1 MSDLEQG
8 IRRALRGMLDP
19 IEPPPSL
26 PPRTLRRAR
35 VRRAFNAAV
44 SGSIALLVLAGISG
58 GAIAISNAGGDT
70 PQVAG
75 DPPAQQGP
83 GPRLYLPGDGELWRV
98 DLEGNVKHVELPQL
112 TPGDP
117 PYRIVRREERLVAWG
132 YETLLLDPELES
144 PPSVVISDSWFFIP
158 SAFEDRLWAS
168 IMDPETRD
176 TKRAYEFVREVNV
189 EGEVT
194 VQDVRAPGGRW
205 PERALEAGLVFSSNE
220 GWIVWDPAS
229 DDVVFRFDADNLGP
243 AYGNLIAWCDA
254 GCRSVHITDVS
265 TGSDRTVE
273 PPDGWSA
280 FDVSAG
286 AFSPDGTTIAVPLR
300 HNIATGD
307 SESEVQ
313 LALIDL
319 ENGAVTAVEQSGVR
333 EGYNFVAWTFSSEY
347 VFLTSGQAS
356 EDRTTGQG
364 SEDRRII
371 VYRMG
376 EAAAEHLEVNVDD
389 FYGAA
394 AI

>member
-1 MSDLEQG
+1 MSDLEQE

-19 IEPPPSL
+19 IEPPRSL
-26 PPRTLRRAR
+26 PRRTLRRAR
-35 VRRAFNAAV
+35 VRRAFYAIV
-44 SGSIALLVLAGISG
+44 SGSIAMLVIAGVSW
-58 GAIAISNAGGDT
+58 GAIAINHDGGLPPD
-70 PQVAG
+70 VAD
-75 DPPAQQGP
+75 DPPAPQAS
-83 GPRLYLPGDGELWRV
+83 GPRLYLTGDGELWRV
-98 DLEGNVKHVELPQL
+98 DLEGNVKHVVLSQL

-132 YETLLLDPELES
+132 YETLLLDPDLES
-144 PPSVVISDSWFFIP
+144 PPRVLIPDSWFFIP
-158 SAFEDRLWAS
+158 SAYEDRVWVS

-176 TKRAYEFVREVNV
+176 TDHAYEFIREVNV

-194 VQDVRAPGGRW
+194 VHDVRAPGGRW

-220 GWIVWDPAS
+220 GWIVWDPVS
-229 DDVVFRFDADNLGP
+229 NDVVFRFDADNLGP

-265 TGSDRTVE
+265 TGSDKTVE

-280 FDVSAG
+280 FDVWAG
-286 AFSPDGTTIAVPLR
+286 AFSPDGTTIAVPVR
-300 HNIATGD
+300 RNIATGD
-307 SESEVQ
+307 SESELQ

-319 ENGAVTAVEQSGVR
+319 ENEAVTTVRQSDVR

-347 VFLTSGQAS
+347 VFLTSGQGS
-356 EDRTTGQG
+356 EDRTSGQG
-364 SEDRRII
+364 SEEPRII

-376 EAAAEHLEVNVDD
+376 DDAAERLEVDVGD

-394 AI
+394 AL